1 MPHRHE
7 RRGHGRRRLAH
18 GDDVQWPSGQDILYV
33 QGKRAVDDA
42 LRADRVNSG
51 ADDTVEIGFE
61 TG

>member
-1 MPHRHE
+1 VTPRHE

-18 GDDVQWPSGQDILYV
+18 GDDVQRPSGQDVLDV
-33 QGKRAVDDA
+33 QGQRAVDHV

-51 ADDTVEIGFE
+51 PDDAIEIGFE